1 MLIAHGE
8 LQSMGVE
15 LQAVTE
21 GQPNIEWTEPW
32 SEEETLKKP

>member
-1 MLIAHGE
+1 MITLFVFMLIAHGE

-21 GQPNIEWTEPW
+21 GQPNIE
-32 SEEETLKKP
+32 